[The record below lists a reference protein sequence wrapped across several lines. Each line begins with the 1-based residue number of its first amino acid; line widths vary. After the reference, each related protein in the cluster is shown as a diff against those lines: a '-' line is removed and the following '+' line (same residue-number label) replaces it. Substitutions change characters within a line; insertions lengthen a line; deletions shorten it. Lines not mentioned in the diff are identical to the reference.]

1 MTLLFFKKKKEFSYK
16 TCEWMIM
23 SIPNLGMTDVFV
35 VHMKLKENQF
45 HLSITI
51 SQLYILF
58 SIFPVLLDFKYIF
71 VLEIMCV
78 LWQSNVILKR
88 RKGLFW
94 PKVQISCYYDNTLK
108 NVTLKYTRSS
118 PRTCVSVVFC
128 PVNLLC
134 FMITAYCP

>member
-1 MTLLFFKKKKEFSYK
+1 
-16 TCEWMIM
+16 M
-23 SIPNLGMTDVFV
+23 SIPNLGMTDVFL

-78 LWQSNVILKR
+78 LWQSNVILKLK
-88 RKGLFW
+88 KGLF
-94 PKVQISCYYDNTLK
+94 
-108 NVTLKYTRSS
+108 
-118 PRTCVSVVFC
+118 
-128 PVNLLC
+128 
-134 FMITAYCP
+134 